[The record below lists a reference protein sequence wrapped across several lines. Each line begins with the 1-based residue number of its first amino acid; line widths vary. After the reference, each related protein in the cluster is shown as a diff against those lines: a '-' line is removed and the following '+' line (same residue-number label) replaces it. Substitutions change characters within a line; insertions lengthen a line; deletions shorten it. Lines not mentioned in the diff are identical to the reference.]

1 MLNKVKQ
8 IISKFKYKFKY
19 SLRRFQ
25 LSTADPVIISA
36 MTTNAGPLQA
46 IAVCG
51 SLLPVSVRDSP
62 QLNAP
67 LESLPPEIWL
77 QLLSI
82 LELEELRA
90 LVHASPVFHQQY
102 LLDRRSLLCK
112 SLETTLRS
120 VTVDA
125 SSACR
130 TSLLA
135 SSLSNTRTSEK
146 VTQFLKS

>member
-8 IISKFKYKFKY
+8 IISKFKY

-25 LSTADPVIISA
+25 LSTADPVIISTT
-36 MTTNAGPLQA
+36 TTNAGPLQA

-51 SLLPVSVRDSP
+51 SLLPVSVCDSP

-67 LESLPPEIWL
+67 LESLPPEIRL

-125 SSACR
+125 SSVCR
-130 TSLLA
+130 TSLA
-135 SSLSNTRTSEK
+135 AY
-146 VTQFLKS
+146 